1 MSDDPAGVCA
11 IVCWTVC
18 LELIGG
24 ICLDF
29 ASISKSLRALFAHTS
44 DSPLQPIRAP
54 AVFAHGHSTLTWTM
68 ESET

>member
-11 IVCWTVC
+11 VACGTVC

-29 ASISKSLRALFAHTS
+29 ASISKSPRVLIAHAF
-44 DSPLQPIRAP
+44 DPPLQPIRAP
-54 AVFAHGHSTLTWTM
+54 AVFARGHSTPA
-68 ESET
+68 